1 MPGIT
6 CPKIAAIDEEEH
18 SHLAQ
23 ELWQESTRYE
33 PVGKPGSGL
42 VAGTLGSN
50 GGQRIHLERKI
61 AMWDA
66 ADCSWLDG
74 LAPDFITLFQGNI
87 LALSIWNGGRTH
99 GESSLLC

>member
-1 MPGIT
+1 MDRQHRNLEWTYFNQGSSLVRLLPGIT

-42 VAGTLGSN
+42 VAGTLGSI
-50 GGQRIHLERKI
+50 GGQRIHLEVGKLRHGMLLI
-61 AMWDA
+61 AAGWIA
-66 ADCSWLDG
+66 GHL
-74 LAPDFITLFQGNI
+74 I
-87 LALSIWNGGRTH
+87 
-99 GESSLLC
+99 